1 MNYITEEIL
10 EGVVENLDSLDEE
23 KLNELVQAYF
33 GRQPFL
39 MMYLM
44 AFNEELEDEDMQN
57 EMIYLTLVAL
67 ESFYSL
73 GKEIAL
79 ISEEEITA
87 EEEKQIDLMTKFEL
101 ITDDDERMEAAAGLM
116 SSEEV
121 LLEFIGESLDENIDE
136 DDEDDEDSEEE
147 LENIGMIFGIVKLVT
162 DLLNSSLSK
171 GGLKIV

>member
-10 EGVVENLDSLDEE
+10 EGVVENLDSLEEE
-23 KLNELVQAYF
+23 KLNEMVQGYF
-33 GRQPFL
+33 GKQPFL

-44 AFNEELEDEDMQN
+44 GFNEELEDEDMQN

-73 GKEIAL
+73 GKEIPL

-87 EEEKQIDLMTKFEL
+87 EEEKQIELMTKFES
-101 ITDDDERMEAAAGLM
+101 ITDEEERIKAAAALM
-116 SSEEV
+116 SLEEI

-136 DDEDDEDSEEE
+136 DDEDSEEE
-147 LENIGMIFGIVKLVT
+147 LESIGMIFGIVKLVT
-162 DLLNSSLSK
+162 DVLNSSLNK